1 VEVRKR
7 KGSAKKNTLT
17 EQRRLI
23 EKVKVTVARYNMLKK
38 GDSVLV
44 AVSGGP
50 DSVCLLEVLSCLKE
64 DYSLSLHVAHLNHR
78 FRKEA
83 KKEAEFVRLLAE
95 KKGIPA
101 AIEAIDVKA
110 YCRERGLSLQEG
122 AREVRYSFLN
132 RVADAVGAVKIA
144 TGHTADDQAETF
156 LMRLLRGAGAAG
168 LSGIP
173 PVRERIIRPL
183 IDVTK
188 KEAFS
193 FLKEKNIKYV
203 KDPSNVKP
211 KYLRNKIR
219 LELIPLLK
227 KYNPNI
233 IDTLHREAELLREDD
248 ALLDEITETCF
259 KGIVTDQ
266 KKDSITLDY
275 SKFNGLLPALK
286 KRALRRAAAELTGSL
301 RRISYHHIVSGID
314 VIDRTGKGI
323 DLPHNIRIERDY
335 NYLKV
340 FAVKEGAEAV
350 KDTVGLKVPG
360 ITDVPDFNIRIE
372 TIIRDRSAQVQVE
385 VGKADKNTA
394 FFDYDKIA
402 LPLFIRRRLEGDYFY
417 PAGMKGRKKL
427 KEFFIDK
434 KIPRE
439 ERKKLPVLT
448 TKNNDILWIVGLR
461 MDERFRARED
471 TVRELIVRVI

>member
-1 VEVRKR
+1 MEGRKR
-7 KGSAKKNTLT
+7 KVSTKKNTLT

-23 EKVKVTVARYNMLKK
+23 EKVRHTIKLYNMLKK

-50 DSVCLLEVLSCLKE
+50 DSLCLLEILNILKD
-64 DYSLSLHVAHLNHR
+64 DYRLSLHVAHLNHR

-83 KKEAEFVRLLAE
+83 RKEAEFVRLLSE

-110 YCRERGLSLQEG
+110 YCRERKLSLQEG

-132 RVADAVGAVKIA
+132 RVADAVGAAKIA

-168 LSGIP
+168 FSGIP

-188 KEAFS
+188 KEALS
-193 FLKEKNIKYV
+193 LLKEKNIKYV

-233 IDTLHREAELLREDD
+233 IDTLHREAGLLREDES
-248 ALLDEITETCF
+248 LLDEITETYF
-259 KGIVTDQ
+259 KGIIIDQ
-266 KKDSITLDY
+266 KIDSIALDY
-275 SKFNGLLPALK
+275 SKFSGFLPALK
-286 KRALRRAAAELTGSL
+286 KRVLRRAVAELTGSL
-301 RRISYHHIVSGID
+301 SRISYHHIVSGID
-314 VIDRTGKGI
+314 AIEGTGKGI

-335 NYLKV
+335 NSLKV
-340 FAVKEGAEAV
+340 FAVNEGVEAV
-350 KDTVGLKVPG
+350 KGTVGLKVPG
-360 ITDVPDFNIRIE
+360 ITDVPDFNVRIE
-372 TIIRDRSAQVQVE
+372 TLIRDRKGQVE

-394 FFDYDKIA
+394 SFDYDNIV
-402 LPLFIRRRLEGDYFY
+402 LPLFIRRRWEGDYFY

-434 KIPRE
+434 KIPRG

-448 TKNNDILWIVGLR
+448 SKNNDILWIVGLR

-471 TVRELIVRVI
+471 TVRELIVRVL